1 MDRAARRY
9 ASWLTLVG
17 DLLHAHADGGS
28 LPRDTVADLLI
39 ESFGSSSCMH
49 NLVDESWTDHVLGCW
64 PAGFLP
70 VDLPVERPRDAT
82 FHPLIRW
89 YAVTGGSG
97 PQTTA
102 RVPSGIATRR
112 VREEWSSFARPL
124 AITHQLSL
132 PLQVG
137 DGMQAYVLGRPDRD
151 YTEAD
156 TALAT
161 ALAPALSAVL
171 RQYGVLTAVPG
182 AQRRLG
188 QDLGLTGREAA
199 VVQLLGQ
206 GLTAASIARR
216 LGTSPRTVHK
226 HLEHVYRKLGV
237 QDRLSAVRR
246 AGDLGLLSPR
256 FPGSA
261 SL

>member
-1 MDRAARRY
+1 MERTARCY
-9 ASWLTLVG
+9 ASWLTLI
-17 DLLHAHADGGS
+17 
-28 LPRDTVADLLI
+28 ADLLQADPDPGSFPQGTVVDLLR
-39 ESFGSSSCMH
+39 ESFDATSCMH
-49 NLVDESWTDHVLGCW
+49 NLVDTTWTDHLLGCW
-64 PAGFLP
+64 PDGFLP
-70 VDLPVERPRDAT
+70 AQLPVDRPRDAT

-89 YAVTGGSG
+89 YAVTGDAR

-102 RVPSGIATRR
+102 RVPGRIAPRR
-112 VREEWSSFARPL
+112 VLDEWSAFARPL
-124 AITHQLSL
+124 GIAHQLSL

-151 YTEAD
+151 FADDD

-171 RQYGVLTAVPG
+171 RQRGILDAVPG
-182 AQRRLG
+182 GQRSRG
-188 QDLGLTGREAA
+188 RDLGLTGREFA
-199 VVQLLGQ
+199 VLQLLCS

-237 QDRLSAVRR
+237 RDRLVAVQR
-246 AGDLGLLSPR
+246 ARDLGLLP
-256 FPGSA
+256 
-261 SL
+261 